1 MYLLHFLSFYWL
13 ISTCI
18 WLLDKQTQYQR
29 VSEQKES
36 LAQTVYLLALKKL
49 DIVSCA
55 LNGGTCWYCLC
66 CICLFLCTSDH
77 SNVYRWTPQRWF
89 SDCRGICWILWLLQE
104 LAGYQ
109 KHQAKCAAPRGIGGW
124 RLQSLSGVCQQW
136 GNWCFEH
143 TNLVSVFVQ
152 IRLLIWRIFTLG
164 GDFVLFWM
172 WKEKST
178 IMYSSGK
185 WSLW

>member
-109 KHQAKCAAPRGIGGW
+109 KHQAKRATPRGIGGW

-143 TNLVSVFVQ
+143 TNLVSVFY
-152 IRLLIWRIFTLG
+152 RSDCSFEGFLL
-164 GDFVLFWM
+164 
-172 WKEKST
+172 
-178 IMYSSGK
+178 
-185 WSLW
+185 